1 MDSSKIKAIFLGIIA
16 AFAAIYLGIA
26 SATAQVEAVVWMA
39 AVLFVV
45 FLLALDR
52 HVWAI
57 IPVAGAFSGGL
68 TFIPGF
74 PQPWYA
80 ATPVVAVVMVMRF
93 LMRSPMFQFRWS
105 WLDFVMLAQAAALW
119 QSYLRNP
126 TGLALFG
133 GDIYGGR
140 PYFDYAVAIASYFL
154 LTVIRTDIKT
164 LKKVIIV
171 VIAANVFDDVV
182 RAISGLSGTFA
193 RLVAQV
199 YGNVDYEANF
209 QGASYEFD
217 IMNTRFGAFAGIGL
231 TLCLICCAFR
241 RPLSCMAPIP
251 VWAFVSNLLGLFFT
265 LFSGFRSGLIQIGC
279 YFIAGSMIRRRPF
292 DAVLAGVAGGM
303 IVLIFGAVFG
313 LSGLPMPVQ
322 RALSFLP
329 FEVSDTVRHAAQTSS
344 DWRFE
349 MWRIVL
355 SSDKYIKNKML
366 GDGFGY
372 SRAEHDAQMKALEGT
387 GSYAGDS
394 IDMFIAK
401 GSYHGWHV
409 EAIRF
414 TGVLGLV
421 IGVILLIGFANS
433 AWKGMKHFRNTEYF
447 GYICYI
453 CIPIFIQPFF
463 HLFIFGSYRSTFIE
477 LIAMAGIVRLIDNIR
492 INELAHLTE
501 SSNGSIMDNPST
513 FRLPMQNPTRPI

>member
-26 SATAQVEAVVWMA
+26 SATTQVEAIAWMA
-39 AVLFVV
+39 AALFVV
-45 FLLALDR
+45 SLLALDR

-199 YGNVDYEANF
+199 YGNVEFEANF
-209 QGASYEFD
+209 QGAAFQFD
-217 IMNTRFGAFAGIGL
+217 IMNTRFGGFAGLGL
-231 TLCLICCAFR
+231 TLCLICYAFR
-241 RPLSCMAPIP
+241 RPMSCILPIP
-251 VWAFVSNLLGLFFT
+251 LWAFVANSLGLILI
-265 LFSGFRSGLIQIGC
+265 LFSGFRSGLMRTGC
-279 YFIAGSMIRRRPF
+279 FFIASSMIRKRPF
-292 DAVLAGVAGGM
+292 DAVLAGLAAGLFVM
-303 IVLIFGAVFG
+303 IFGAIWG
-313 LSGLPMPVQ
+313 LSGLPMPIQ
-322 RALSFLP
+322 RVLSFLP
-329 FEVSDTVRHAAQTSS
+329 LEVSEEIRESADASA

-355 SSDKYIKNKML
+355 TSDKYIKNKML

-372 SRAEHDAQMKALEGT
+372 SRAEHDAQMKAMEGT
-387 GSYAGDS
+387 GYYAGDS

-421 IGVILLIGFANS
+421 IGLILLFGFAKS
-433 AWKGMKHFRNTEYF
+433 AWKGMKHYRGTDYF
-447 GYICYI
+447 GCVCFI
-453 CIPIFIQPFF
+453 CIPIFIEPFF
-463 HLFIFGSYRSTFIE
+463 HLFIFGSYKSTFVE

-501 SSNGSIMDNPST
+501 SSNGSIVDTPST